1 MIFNIIPIEITSM
14 SIFTAICFFG
24 VGVVIVYFYKRLQ
37 YHEEK
42 FNIIESSL
50 NDLKIDSA
58 ETKAILQGI
67 SNQMSDFASF
77 NKMIIQSK
85 LGD

>member
-1 MIFNIIPIEITSM
+1 MIFDIIPIEITSM
-14 SIFTAICFFG
+14 SIFSAMCFSG
-24 VGVVIVYFYKRLQ
+24 VGIAIVYFYKRLQ
-37 YHEEK
+37 YHDEK
-42 FNIIESSL
+42 FNIIEDSL

-58 ETKAILQGI
+58 ETKAIVQGI
-67 SNQMSDFASF
+67 SNQLTDISIV